1 MGFSQ
6 MHQNADDVSAS
17 IEHNNFPDLCSL
29 GETSDM
35 QCSDNLP
42 TNGEGQS
49 AGSVI
54 KRALAVNDEV
64 IEENIK
70 PNKRSKVV
78 NAKSFSSEM
87 TVNIN
92 CSEMD
97 VEKGSDTS
105 FTLSKPDAEDISDNV
120 KSDPQTQVTSSDVS
134 RGLINE
140 SSQLPNVQSHT
151 DNYSN
156 QKNIKTDDKILV
168 ELTPCSQSCTDT
180 VCTKQTDT
188 AEPLNQE
195 FQPIHCNSPLPT
207 SDNNLDISD
216 SSKCNHQNITF
227 NEPVTAKDNK
237 IMSSKVETSPLI
249 DCCEAQMSDLPSAMS
264 NNYLLPQDSSKGVS
278 GDDPDISMM
287 FSEDDEEEG
296 GFLNSQLSYQIDCVQ
311 TFLKLDRLKRTRLR
325 KT

>member
-1 MGFSQ
+1 
-6 MHQNADDVSAS
+6 
-17 IEHNNFPDLCSL
+17 
-29 GETSDM
+29 M

-42 TNGEGQS
+42 TNDEVLS

-54 KRALAVNDEV
+54 KRTLDVNDEV
-64 IEENIK
+64 IGENIK

-78 NAKSFSSEM
+78 NAESFSSEM

-92 CSEMD
+92 CPEMD

-105 FTLSKPDAEDISDNV
+105 FTLSKSDAEDISDNA
-120 KSDPQTQVTSSDVS
+120 KSDPQTQVMSLTSDVS

-151 DNYSN
+151 DNSSN
-156 QKNIKTDDKILV
+156 PKNTKTDDNILA

-180 VCTKQTDT
+180 VCTEQMDT
-188 AEPLNQE
+188 AEPLKQE
-195 FQPIHCNSPLPT
+195 LQPIHHNSPLPT

-216 SSKCNHQNITF
+216 SSKCNHQNITLI
-227 NEPVTAKDNK
+227 EPLTAKDNK
-237 IMSSKVETSPLI
+237 IMSPKVETSPLI
-249 DCCEAQMSDLPSAMS
+249 DCCEPQMSDLPSAMN
-264 NNYLLPQDSSKGVS
+264 NNYLLPEDSSKGVS
-278 GDDPDISMM
+278 GDDPDISVM